1 MALFLEFLA
10 QEWILV
16 LALLVVVVMLV
27 WHETRK
33 AGPSVTPQ
41 QAINLINSE
50 QGVFVDL
57 RDNADYR
64 QGHIIDTLHIP
75 SAKLEERVAELAKYK
90 DKPVV
95 LVCKMGQ
102 QSGAASKQ
110 LKAAGFTRV
119 YRMTG
124 GMMEWSNL
132 QLPVT
137 SKS

>member
-16 LALLVVVVMLV
+16 LALLVVAAMLA
-27 WHETRK
+27 WHEARK

-57 RDNADYR
+57 RDNADFR

-75 SAKLEERVAELAKYK
+75 SSKLEERMAELVKYK
-90 DKPVV
+90 EKPVV
-95 LVCKMGQ
+95 LVCKLGQ

-110 LKAAGFTRV
+110 LKAAGFSRV
-119 YRMTG
+119 YKMTG

-132 QLPVT
+132 QLPVI

>member
-1 MALFLEFLA
+1 MLA
-10 QEWILV
+10 
-16 LALLVVVVMLV
+16 
-27 WHETRK
+27 WHEARK

-57 RDNADYR
+57 RDNADFR

-75 SAKLEERVAELAKYK
+75 STKLEERMAELVKYK

-110 LKAAGFTRV
+110 LKAAGFSRV
-119 YRMTG
+119 YKMTG

>member
-16 LALLVVVVMLV
+16 LALLVVAAMLA
-27 WHETRK
+27 WHEARK

-41 QAINLINSE
+41 QAINLINSD

-57 RDNADYR
+57 RDNADFR

-75 SAKLEERVAELAKYK
+75 SSKLEERMAELVKYK
-90 DKPVV
+90 EKPVV
-95 LVCKMGQ
+95 LVCKLGQ

-110 LKAAGFTRV
+110 LKAAGFSRV
-119 YRMTG
+119 YKMTG

>member
-75 SAKLEERVAELAKYK
+75 STKLEERVAELVKYK

>member
-75 SAKLEERVAELAKYK
+75 STKLEERMAELGKYK

-110 LKAAGFTRV
+110 LKAAGYTRV

-132 QLPVT
+132 QLPVI